1 MIPKKIYYVWL
12 GGKPL
17 TSNIK
22 ANIKSWKEKNPDFQ
36 IIRID
41 ETNFDIYRYPFIEDA
56 YNSKNWA
63 FASDLIRLIIIY
75 NNGGFYFDTDVKMVK
90 SLEPFLQYKSV
101 WGMETPGFINSGLVI
116 GAEKNDK
123 HLRNIINIYR
133 HLKFDANDIYN
144 FVTTQIISDYFI
156 RYGLKANNHLQIL
169 DGYIHVFPS
178 DYFAPL
184 HWWGGGHV
192 TKRTVA
198 IQQYTKNWGDSN
210 GISKSGRFCR
220 DLYHYF
226 PKTYILIKKIKNSL

>member
-1 MIPKKIYYVWL
+1 
-12 GGKPL
+12 
-17 TSNIK
+17 
-22 ANIKSWKEKNPDFQ
+22 
-36 IIRID
+36 
-41 ETNFDIYRYPFIEDA
+41 
-56 YNSKNWA
+56 
-63 FASDLIRLIIIY
+63 
-75 NNGGFYFDTDVKMVK
+75 
-90 SLEPFLQYKSV
+90 
-101 WGMETPGFINSGLVI
+101 METPGFINSGLVI